1 MMALYL
7 LRSSP
12 LSSSRHRVTSHQRQS
27 VTKSFL
33 HPAQYKG
40 CRWLYCWVNG
50 SPAKTPSGPRV
61 CGPMSPGWH
70 STWHWHWPAHSNHP
84 DLSWGSLIQAP
95 ASTHHHP
102 LNFLVSQYPATQLTV
117 MLLDTNFLRQW
128 MVDVFVI
135 GMMSS
140 PPSCRFYRSSE
151 AASRPH
157 LLPAQHSHTTNQK
170 FSAYPGLLPLSTQ
183 LSACSLQ

>member
-1 MMALYL
+1 
-7 LRSSP
+7 
-12 LSSSRHRVTSHQRQS
+12 
-27 VTKSFL
+27 
-33 HPAQYKG
+33 
-40 CRWLYCWVNG
+40 
-50 SPAKTPSGPRV
+50 
-61 CGPMSPGWH
+61 MSPGWRT
-70 STWHWHWPAHSNHP
+70 TWHWHWPAHSNHP

-95 ASTHHHP
+95 ASTQHHP

-128 MVDVFVI
+128 MVDVFVR

-140 PPSCRFYRSSE
+140 PPNCRFYRSSE

-183 LSACSLQ
+183 LSACSLQQTDKTFLNNEVTPSTRCTHTVAVDIQFNHHQESENKRMHA